1 MSGSA
6 NGAVP
11 PVEVVLTDRAEDLD
25 EALGLI
31 HDGFVE
37 AGYVAP
43 LPSGRRMHPSY
54 LNPGTFFALARSG
67 GQTVGVC
74 NIVCDGPFGLPSDRA
89 FAEENDAVRAAA
101 DAPLRECGSLVVR
114 SEWRR
119 HTRHVFTKLLGALVR
134 AQQAEF
140 FASPVMFAVA
150 PESERFHR
158 GVFSAE
164 LVAGPRPLY
173 GEPAVLLLT
182 HGLRMR
188 EGMAAGGGPG
198 RRAVARLALERHPG
212 WLSDRR
218 RFVPPPPEWFLP
230 LLDEQGYLDR
240 MSAQLSLLSPF
251 RPPAASPRRAAR
263 ARVTAL
269 APRGGGRVPHT
280 RRGGCR

>member
-1 MSGSA
+1 MRGPA
-6 NGAVP
+6 DGAVP

-89 FAEENDAVRAAA
+89 FAEENDAIRAAA

-114 SEWRR
+114 SGWRR

-134 AQQAEF
+134 AQQSEF

-188 EGMAAGGGPG
+188 EGMAPAGAAAPRVVPAAP
-198 RRAVARLALERHPG
+198 RRAGLPRPDERPAVAAEP
-212 WLSDRR
+212 
-218 RFVPPPPEWFLP
+218 VPPAGRVAAP
-230 LLDEQGYLDR
+230 GGAR
-240 MSAQLSLLSPF
+240 A
-251 RPPAASPRRAAR
+251 RHRVASPRRR
-263 ARVTAL
+263 
-269 APRGGGRVPHT
+269 PRSSHPAQRVPIVPAWD
-280 RRGGCR
+280 RLPR